1 MACRALA
8 WSALMVFVLAGCGWG
23 GDAGKL
29 DLTST
34 PPAPEPQ
41 PAAKGKP
48 AANPFDTTPN

>member
-1 MACRALA
+1 
-8 WSALMVFVLAGCGWG
+8 MVATLAGCGFGG
-23 GDAGKL
+23 GDSGKL

-34 PPAPEPQ
+34 PSAPEPQ